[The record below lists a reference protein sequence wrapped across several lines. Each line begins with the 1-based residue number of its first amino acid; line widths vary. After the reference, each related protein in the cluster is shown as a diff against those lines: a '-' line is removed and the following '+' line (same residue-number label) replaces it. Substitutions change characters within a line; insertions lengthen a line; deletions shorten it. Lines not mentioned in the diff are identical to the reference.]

1 FLSKE
6 EFAQKYKLEKDVI
19 KEFHSLEFD
28 KKALKSKSN
37 FPLRIGDRDLLIS
50 RSRIVERGEN
60 DFSFVGNVEGTKFGK
75 AIISIRNENI
85 VGTITTDIAQYRI
98 VTFGTNDYFI
108 AEFDNSNT
116 ESCPT
121 EGKNYY
127 PGESIVDKTSEGST
141 KKAVATNNPATEMTT
156 SSNSCNMRLIVV
168 YTPAIDA
175 IVSDIRNMINHHIL
189 EANTF
194 LEDADVFETWELAYA
209 GLTDYEEEY
218 IPDGDGRFTDSKL

>member
-1 FLSKE
+1 M
-6 EFAQKYKLEKDVI
+6 
-19 KEFHSLEFD
+19 
-28 KKALKSKSN
+28 
-37 FPLRIGDRDLLIS
+37 
-50 RSRIVERGEN
+50 
-60 DFSFVGNVEGTKFGK
+60 
-75 AIISIRNENI
+75 
-85 VGTITTDIAQYRI
+85 
-98 VTFGTNDYFI
+98 
-108 AEFDNSNT
+108 
-116 ESCPT
+116 
-121 EGKNYY
+121 
-127 PGESIVDKTSEGST
+127 DKTSEGST